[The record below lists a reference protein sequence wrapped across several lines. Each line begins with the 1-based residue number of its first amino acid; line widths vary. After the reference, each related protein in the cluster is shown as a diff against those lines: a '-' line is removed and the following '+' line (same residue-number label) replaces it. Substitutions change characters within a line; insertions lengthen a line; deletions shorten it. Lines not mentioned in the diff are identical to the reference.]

1 MKQRSGRKLLILL
14 FAAFAL
20 ILASCASSDS
30 DGGGSE
36 GGSDGGGET
45 ASEATCEGTPAR
57 RKSRPTSVPAKK
69 QPDGAGKTVGL
80 VFDIGGK
87 DDKSFNESAYNGLV
101 AAEENMG
108 IEGTAPRAQR
118 RRLQP

>member
-20 ILASCASSDS
+20 ILASCASSDC
-30 DGGGSE
+30 DGGGQ
-36 GGSDGGGET
+36 T
-45 ASEATCEGTPAR
+45 AAAATAAAKPQAATCEGTAGEAQTPADLG
-57 RKSRPTSVPAKK
+57 AGDEA
-69 QPDGAGKTVGL
+69 PDGAGKKVGL

-87 DDKSFNESAYNGLV
+87 DDKSFNESAYAGLT

-108 IEGTAPRAQR
+108 IEVKDARAQR